1 MTNEEKQAILDLC
14 IVKGDFVLH
23 SGAKSSWKL
32 VVERITGDSLQQVY
46 DAMNIKPDSW
56 PIGIPTGGT
65 YILDHVYIFDHV
77 PLLYSS
83 SAPVTLVDDVVTTGS
98 SMELA
103 KTLLEQAGIKVID
116 QVCILNRG
124 DYPCRSLFTL
134 ADVEAL
140 V

>member
-1 MTNEEKQAILDLC
+1 MTNEEKQAILQHC

-23 SGAKSSWKL
+23 SGAKSSWKF

-56 PIGIPTGGT
+56 PVGIPTGGT
-65 YILDHVYIFDHV
+65 YILDRVWRSRAEPRFA
-77 PLLYSS
+77 LYRR
-83 SAPVTLVDDVVTTGS
+83 PVTLIDDVVTTGA
-98 SMELA
+98 SMEQA
-103 KTLLEQAGIKVID
+103 KALLEGAGITVND
-116 QVCILNRG
+116 RVCILNRG

-140 V
+140 A